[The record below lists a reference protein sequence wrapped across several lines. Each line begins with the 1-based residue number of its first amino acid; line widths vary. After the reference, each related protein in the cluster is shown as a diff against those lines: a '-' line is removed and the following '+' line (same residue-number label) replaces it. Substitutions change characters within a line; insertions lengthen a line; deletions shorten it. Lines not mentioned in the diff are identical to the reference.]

1 MVTFIEIGLILGL
14 VLLLLIV
21 IFLHFI
27 STTTSPWVV
36 ELTGIEP
43 APQQSP
49 WFIAAETILFLSA
62 FYIFV
67 NLIS

>member
-14 VLLLLIV
+14 ILLLLIV

-27 STTTSPWVV
+27 STTTTPWVV
-36 ELTGIEP
+36 ELTGVEP

-49 WFIAAETILFLSA
+49 WFVAAEAILFLSA